1 MLSSFITYLCCT
13 VWHTDPAVPQDYLW
27 LCPELGTHSF
37 FRITTSKVTCRV
49 LGLNWRG
56 VVRLINIPPHTPF
69 LMAWKKNATCPL
81 PSSDYAR
88 LGSNP
93 GPVLTFASQKFGL
106 QERAPMYTF
115 FIAIE
120 IHKDTKNAIKIN
132 PQENL
137 KYECIY
143 FYCVN
148 YNNYFIYSV
157 IK

>member
-49 LGLNWRG
+49 LGLNWWG

-69 LMAWKKNATCPL
+69 LMTWKKCRV

-93 GPVLTFASQKFGL
+93 GPVPTFASQKIGI
-106 QERAPMYTF
+106 QERAVYINQTFPPFLLARYTVYTYVC
-115 FIAIE
+115 IQ
-120 IHKDTKNAIKIN
+120 KM
-132 PQENL
+132 PL
-137 KYECIY
+137 K
-143 FYCVN
+143 
-148 YNNYFIYSV
+148 STHR
-157 IK
+157 KT